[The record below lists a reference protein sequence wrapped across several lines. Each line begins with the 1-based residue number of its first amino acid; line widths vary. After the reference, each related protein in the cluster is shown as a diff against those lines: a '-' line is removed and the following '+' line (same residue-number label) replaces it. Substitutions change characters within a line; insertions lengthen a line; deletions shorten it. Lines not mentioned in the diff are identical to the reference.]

1 MVKQRQALGI
11 AGMTVAVLGA
21 VAWYYHLYIPAVILW
36 AGAFMIALSINKRR
50 GSKGKIKR

>member
-11 AGMTVAVLGA
+11 AGMAVAVLGA